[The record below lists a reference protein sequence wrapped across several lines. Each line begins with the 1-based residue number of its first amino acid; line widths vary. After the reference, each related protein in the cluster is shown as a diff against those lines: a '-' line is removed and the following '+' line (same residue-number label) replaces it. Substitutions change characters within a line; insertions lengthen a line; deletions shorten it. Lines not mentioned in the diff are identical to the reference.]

1 MAAKISKKKVV
12 NAQGTLDID
21 GMKLEVEG
29 MDTPVQLSE
38 LLKDFDGLDV
48 KITIA
53 YGEDIA

>member
-12 NAQGTLDID
+12 NAQGTLNNDN
-21 GMKLEVEG
+21 MTLEVEG
-29 MDTPVQLSE
+29 MDKPVSLAE

-48 KITIA
+48 KLSVT

>member
-12 NAQGTLDID
+12 NAQGTLNID

-29 MDTPVQLSE
+29 VDTPVQLSD
-38 LLKDFDGLDV
+38 LFKDFDGLDV
-48 KITIA
+48 KLSVT

>member
-12 NAQGTLDID
+12 NAQGTLNVE
-21 GMKLEVEG
+21 GMNLEVEG
-29 MDTPVQLSE
+29 VDTPVFLAE

-48 KITIA
+48 KLSVT

>member
-12 NAQGTLDID
+12 NAQGTLNID

-29 MDTPVQLSE
+29 VDTPVQLSD

-48 KITIA
+48 KLSVT

>member
-1 MAAKISKKKVV
+1 MATKISKKQVV
-12 NAQGTLDID
+12 NAQGTLDIN

-29 MDTPVQLSE
+29 VDTPVQLSD

-48 KITIA
+48 KFSVT

>member
-12 NAQGTLDID
+12 NAQGTLDIN

-29 MDTPVQLSE
+29 VDTPVSIAD

-48 KITIA
+48 KLSVT